1 MFLHSTVLT
10 LNNKYYYYLIIVREI
25 YKFTLFDLYLKVLS
39 EKSLFVQ
46 MQRLVNQKKTI
57 KRLPK
62 KDIFVLKLRLSKSKG
77 GQQSSHP
84 TKSQPMFINDNMQMS
99 SSSREHPTAR

>member
-1 MFLHSTVLT
+1 MITCWQAKKLMKTDLMFLHSTVLT

-46 MQRLVNQKKTI
+46 MQRLVNQKK
-57 KRLPK
+57 K
-62 KDIFVLKLRLSKSKG
+62 LSKDC
-77 GQQSSHP
+77 QRRI
-84 TKSQPMFINDNMQMS
+84 FLF
-99 SSSREHPTAR
+99 